1 MENTFVSEANRG
13 FRKPAGAGRGGD
25 RDRNDRGDRGGDRD
39 REGSFGGRGGKS
51 RIRRKKV
58 CRLCQES
65 VQQID
70 YKDVEFILKFLT
82 EKGKIIPRRITG
94 NCAQHQR
101 ILAKAVKR
109 SRHAAIVSF
118 LIAS

>member
-1 MENTFVSEANRG
+1 MFKP
-13 FRKPAGAGRGGD
+13 RKFSGSNQYGGGSSRGG
-25 RDRNDRGDRGGDRD
+25 RSGERGGYGASSGRP
-39 REGSFGGRGGKS
+39 GSKLKDSADSRGGRFV
-51 RIRRKKV
+51 RKKV

-65 VQQID
+65 VKQID
-70 YKDVEFILKFLT
+70 YKDTEFILKFLT

-118 LIAS
+118 QIAG

>member
-1 MENTFVSEANRG
+1 MENAFVSQTNRD
-13 FRKPAGAGRGGD
+13 FRRPSAGRPGD
-25 RDRNDRGDRGGDRD
+25 RDRDRGDRGGDRD
-39 REGSFGGRGGKS
+39 REGSFGGRGGRS

>member
-1 MENTFVSEANRG
+1 MENTFGSEINRD
-13 FRKPAGAGRGGD
+13 FHRPAGGGGRGGD
-25 RDRNDRGDRGGDRD
+25 RDRGDRGDRD

-65 VQQID
+65 VKQID
-70 YKDVEFILKFLT
+70 YKDIEFILKFLT

-118 LIAS
+118 QIAS